1 MVMVGEILYLCGM
14 KIQIEDRIKEAC
26 PGYRLVKFEADVVNG
41 STQAELSKEIE
52 QLCGSMREVMEI
64 ADINKRP
71 GIAATRAV
79 YKACGKEPNRY
90 RPSTEALCRRII
102 CGKELYQVNAVVDA
116 MNVLSIKSGY
126 SVGAFDMDKI
136 DGDTLS
142 MGVGREGEPYEGIGR
157 GELNVAGLPILRD
170 KTGGV
175 GTPTSDN
182 ERTKIDEGSSRLLV
196 TVHVF
201 GTEMEIDALIAE
213 CRRLLETY
221 CGAENIS
228 VEIITAG

>member
-1 MVMVGEILYLCGM
+1 M

-41 STQAELSKEIE
+41 PTPEELSKEIE

-90 RPSTEALCRRII
+90 RPSTEALCRRIVN
-102 CGKELYQVNAVVDA
+102 GKDLYSVNAVVDA

-126 SVGAFDMDKI
+126 SVGAFDIAKI
-136 DGDTLS
+136 EGDTLTL
-142 MGVGREGEPYEGIGR
+142 GVGREGEPYEGIGR
-157 GELNVAGLPILRD
+157 GPLNISGLPVLRD
-170 KTGGV
+170 RVGGV
-175 GTPTSDN
+175 GSPTSDN
-182 ERTKIDEGSSRLLV
+182 ERTKFDEDSRHLLV
-196 TVHVF
+196 TVHIF
-201 GTEMEIDALIAE
+201 GEEMDLDTLVTEAS
-213 CRRLLETY
+213 RLLETY
-221 CGAENIS
+221 CQAENIS
-228 VEIITAG
+228 AEIVTPS

>member
-1 MVMVGEILYLCGM
+1 M

-41 STQAELSKEIE
+41 PTPEELSKEIE

-102 CGKELYQVNAVVDA
+102 SGKELYQVNAVVDA

-157 GELNVAGLPILRD
+157 GPLNISGLPVLRD
-170 KTGGV
+170 RVGGV
-175 GTPTSDN
+175 GSPTSDN
-182 ERTKIDEGSSRLLV
+182 ERTKFDEDSRHLLV
-196 TVHVF
+196 TVHIF
-201 GTEMEIDALIAE
+201 GEEMDLDTLVTEAS
-213 CRRLLETY
+213 RLLETY
-221 CGAENIS
+221 CQAENIS
-228 VEIITAG
+228 AEIVTPS

>member
-1 MVMVGEILYLCGM
+1 M

-41 STQAELSKEIE
+41 PTPEELSKEIE

-90 RPSTEALCRRII
+90 RPSTEALCRRIVN
-102 CGKELYQVNAVVDA
+102 GKDLYSVNAVVDA

-126 SVGAFDMDKI
+126 SVGAFDIAKI
-136 DGDTLS
+136 EGDTLTL
-142 MGVGREGEPYEGIGR
+142 GVGREGEPYEGIGR
-157 GELNVAGLPILRD
+157 GPLNISGLPVLRD
-170 KTGGV
+170 RVGGI
-175 GTPTSDN
+175 GSPTSDN
-182 ERTKIDEGSSRLLV
+182 ERTKFDEDSRHLLV
-196 TVHVF
+196 TVHIF
-201 GTEMEIDALIAE
+201 GEEMDLDTLVTEAS
-213 CRRLLETY
+213 RLLETY
-221 CGAENIS
+221 CQAENIS
-228 VEIITAG
+228 AEIVTPS